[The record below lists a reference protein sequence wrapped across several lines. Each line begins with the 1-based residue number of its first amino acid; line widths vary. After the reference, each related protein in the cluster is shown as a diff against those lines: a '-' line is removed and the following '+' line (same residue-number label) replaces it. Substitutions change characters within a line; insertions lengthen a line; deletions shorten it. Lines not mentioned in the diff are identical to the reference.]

1 MSQSIAASPRVRF
14 FEADSSSAFDV
25 LGITV
30 FPLVSNCESDDQF
43 GVFQALIPPGAGIPP
58 HTHPDVELFYVL
70 EGELKILLDG
80 TSFTAHREQGGF
92 VPWNALHGFLNEGAG
107 TARVL
112 ITCTRGLE
120 NFLLEAGT
128 PLPHVRPG
136 PPSPDEIARV
146 LGIAAKH
153 GQQFPAN

>member
-1 MSQSIAASPRVRF
+1 MSISTSRVRF
-14 FEADSSSAFDV
+14 VEADASSALHV

-30 FPLVSNCESDDQF
+30 FPLVSNRESDDQF
-43 GVFQALIPPGAGIPP
+43 GLFHALVPPGVGIPP

-70 EGELKILLDG
+70 DGELKILLDG
-80 TSFTAHREQGGF
+80 ASRTVRKDQGGF
-92 VPWNALHGFLNEGAG
+92 VPSNALHGFLNEGDE

-120 NFLLEAGT
+120 SFLLEAGT
-128 PLPHVRPG
+128 PLSRVQSG

-153 GQQFPAN
+153 GQQFPTN

>member
-1 MSQSIAASPRVRF
+1 MSASSTSPRVRLVQA
-14 FEADSSSAFDV
+14 ESESALSV

-30 FPLVSNCESDDQF
+30 YPLLSNDDSEDRF
-43 GVFQALIPPGAGIPP
+43 GLFHALVPPGVGIPP

-70 EGELKILLDG
+70 EGELRIFVDG
-80 TSFTAHREQGGF
+80 VPITARKDQGGF
-92 VPWNALHGFLNEGAG
+92 VPPNALHGFVNEGPG
-107 TARVL
+107 TASVL

-128 PLPHVRPG
+128 PVAQVQPG

-146 LGIAAKH
+146 LGIAGRH
-153 GQQFPAN
+153 GQRFPAAN